1 MKSISKQLGIQ
12 SYCFRGFSTH
22 PEVID
27 GLKRC
32 EVAAVEL
39 CRVHTDFDDV
49 DSHQGVVD
57 EYHKAGIEIVSI
69 GVETLR
75 GDREVERPI
84 FEFARLA
91 GASFISVHFLP
102 DSSPASWQTATEM
115 AEDYD
120 LHLCVHNH
128 GGRHWLGSKQ
138 MLDYLFSASS
148 ERIGFCLDTAWAL
161 DAGEDPLALAEHF
174 GDRLYGVHIKDF
186 VFDRGRV
193 PEDVVVG
200 TGNLDLGGLT
210 EHLES
215 NAKVGYV
222 VIEYEG
228 DVKDPVPALRRCVG
242 QVRATA
248 TAC

>member
-1 MKSISKQLGIQ
+1 MESVAEQVGIQ

-39 CRVHTDFDDV
+39 CRVHANFDDV
-49 DSHQGVVD
+49 ESHQEVID
-57 EYHKAGIEIVSI
+57 EYRRAGIEIVSI

-75 GDREVERPI
+75 GDREVERPA

-91 GASFISVHFLP
+91 GSGFMSVHFLP
-102 DSSPASWQTATEM
+102 ESSPASWQTATEM
-115 AEDYD
+115 AEEHD

-138 MLDYLFSASS
+138 MLGHLFSATS

-161 DAGEDPLALAEHF
+161 DAGENPIELAEHF

-200 TGNLDLGGLT
+200 TGNLDLPGLM
-210 EHLES
+210 EHLEAS
-215 NAKVGYV
+215 AKIGYV

-228 DVKDPVPALRRCVG
+228 DVEDPVPALRQCVG
-242 QVRATA
+242 EVRANRA
-248 TAC
+248 DS